1 MHEDYFSYANG
12 KLYWVLRNEESFKTK
27 RGYSVHKNKYAGK
40 EAGNIGRNGY
50 RYVRV
55 YGKLLL
61 AHRII
66 WEMFNGPIPEGM
78 EVDHI
83 DTNPSNNDISNLR
96 LATSSN
102 NKWNMNRPS
111 HNTSGFKGV
120 SLFKAT
126 GKYEAYIKFNGRKIH
141 IGFFDTPELAHEAYK
156 LAADKMFMEF
166 SNHGN

>member
-1 MHEDYFSYANG
+1 MKIIFVTPMVSCTGFYAMRNHSKPKEDTQY
-12 KLYWVLRNEESFKTK
+12 TK
-27 RGYSVHKNKYAGK
+27 INMLVR
-40 EAGNIGRNGY
+40 RGY

-141 IGFFDTPELAHEAYK
+141 LGFFDTPELAHEAYK